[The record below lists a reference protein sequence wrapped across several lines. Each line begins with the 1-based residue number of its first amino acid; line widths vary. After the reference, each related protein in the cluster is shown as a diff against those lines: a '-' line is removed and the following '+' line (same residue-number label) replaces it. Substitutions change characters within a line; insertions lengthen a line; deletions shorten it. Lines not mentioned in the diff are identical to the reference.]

1 MRDQVDY
8 LSDHRRR
15 EYQVWKKEI
24 LIQIEKLKNSQ
35 AMDVQPG

>member
-8 LSDHRRR
+8 LSDHRKR

-24 LIQIEKLKNSQ
+24 LIQIEKLENRQ
-35 AMDVQPG
+35 VMDIGPG